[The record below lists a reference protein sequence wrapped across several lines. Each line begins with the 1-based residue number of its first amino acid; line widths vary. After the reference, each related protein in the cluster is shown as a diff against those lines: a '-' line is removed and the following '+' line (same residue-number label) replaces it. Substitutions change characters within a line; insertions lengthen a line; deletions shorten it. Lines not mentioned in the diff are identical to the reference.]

1 MKIELLYPE
10 VCNLYGD
17 LMNVE
22 YLKRSLAESKVT
34 DIDIIETSLKT
45 KPYFAEHDDTS
56 LIYIGTMT
64 ERSQELV
71 LKALSPYKERIEE
84 LIDKGQLFL
93 VTGNALELF
102 GEYIQCDDGSKIDC
116 LGIFKTHAVR
126 KMLERYNS
134 LYVGTF
140 GGDMNIVGFK
150 SQFTHSYGEFEG
162 LFETVRGDGLSPET
176 KSEGIRKNN
185 FLATYIIGPL
195 LVLNPP
201 FTKHLMKLM
210 GVSEP
215 VAAYEDAAMDVYEH
229 RYEEFMQPT
238 RGLTY

>member
-1 MKIELLYPE
+1 MKIEVLYPE

-22 YLKRSLAESKVT
+22 YLKRSLEASGVS
-34 DIDIIETSLKT
+34 DIEIIDTSLKSE
-45 KPYFAEHDDTS
+45 PYFNAHDDVD
-56 LIYIGTMT
+56 LIYLGTMT

-71 LKALSPYKERIEE
+71 LKALTPYKARILE
-84 LIDKGQLFL
+84 LIDNDRLFL
-93 VTGNALELF
+93 ITGNALELF
-102 GEYIQCDDGSKIDC
+102 GEYIQCDDGSKIEC
-116 LGIFKTHAVR
+116 MGFFGTHAVR
-126 KMLERYNS
+126 RMLERYNS
-134 LYVGTF
+134 LYVGKF
-140 GGDMNIVGFK
+140 GDMNIVGFK

-176 KSEGIRKNN
+176 KSEGIKRNN

-201 FTKHLMKLM
+201 FTKHVMELM
-210 GVSEP
+210 GVKEP
-215 VAAYEDAAMDVYEH
+215 KVAYEEAAMDVYEH
-229 RYEEFMQPT
+229 RYSEFMEPT